1 MSKRQT
7 KEWAKSC
14 MWPVL
19 YVFELKKFF
28 HFKVV
33 FKKKKMG
40 EENSR
45 GTIHGLQS
53 LKYLLPSP
61 LQKNLPALVLEHKKM
76 LS

>member
-33 FKKKKMG
+33 FKKKNGRREFKRNYTWPT
-40 EENSR
+40 E
-45 GTIHGLQS
+45 
-53 LKYLLPSP
+53 
-61 LQKNLPALVLEHKKM
+61 LEIFTA
-76 LS
+76 